1 MAYDAQIRVNTAVD
15 LTDFKKL
22 NSEVEKLEKQFA
34 KLKERGDINQR
45 LGIKETSVQMRRL
58 DIETQKCYE
67 KLVKAKEAL
76 AQYASTHQA
85 ENVAQIADNFKKSNN
100 IIDRFT
106 KRVWGLAKR
115 VFVFSVIARGF
126 RSMVSAM
133 REGLQNLARYGGE
146 YEKAMSAFKSQTAQ
160 LKNGLATAV
169 APILTALLPALTKLV
184 SWLNVATD
192 AIAQFFAVLSGK
204 STYTKAKAQVVE
216 YGKALGQATKEAQK
230 LASFDDLNVLDKDNG
245 SGAGGGASAKDMF
258 EEVEID
264 KSKFEWVD
272 WLKENLEWILGTVAA
287 IGAGLLA
294 WKVVNFLSNLNPI
307 VSGLALIVAGVTGV
321 VVALKDWIEK
331 GYITNEML
339 IVLEASIVAIGIG
352 LSLITG
358 NWLPLI
364 IAGIVAV
371 VTLIIAK
378 WDVIKA
384 AFKKGWDAIK
394 SVFTTAYNFIK
405 DKITAIGDIFKS
417 LGTKIKTGVLN
428 TITNVSDK
436 LKAFITKIRNGFAK
450 FINWFIDGINA
461 LIDKLNGFGF
471 DLPGILG
478 GGHVG
483 FNIKKL
489 DRIPLLAE
497 GGIVNRPTMAM
508 IGEAGKEAVIP
519 LENNTEFLDALGE
532 RLSRD
537 ITIKFEGSLAQL
549 AEVLQPALDAVSKR
563 NGTQLRVN

>member
-1 MAYDAQIRVNTAVD
+1 MAYDAQIRVNTEIN
-15 LTDFKKL
+15 LNDFKKL
-22 NSEVEKLEKQFA
+22 NSEVERLEKQFA

-67 KLVKAKEAL
+67 KLTKAREAL

-85 ENVAQIADNFKKSNN
+85 ENVAEIADNFKKSNN

-169 APILTALLPALTKLV
+169 APIITALLPALTKLV

-192 AIAQFFAVLSGK
+192 AIAQFFAILSGK

-216 YGKALGQATKEAQK
+216 YGKALGQASKEAQK
-230 LASFDDLNVLDKDNG
+230 LASFDDLNVLDKNEGG
-245 SGAGGGASAKDMF
+245 SGGGASAKDMF
-258 EEVEID
+258 EEVAID

-287 IGAGLLA
+287 IGAALLT
-294 WKVVNFLSNLNPI
+294 WKVINFLSNLNPI
-307 VSGLALIVAGVTGV
+307 VSGLALIIAGVTGV

-339 IVLEASIVAIGIG
+339 LVLEASIVAIGIG

-358 NWLPLI
+358 NWIPLI
-364 IAGIVAV
+364 IAGITAL
-371 VTLIIAK
+371 VTFIIARK
-378 WDVIKA
+378 DKIV
-384 AFKKGWDAIK
+384 DAIK
-394 SVFTTAYNFIK
+394 KAWDSIKKKFQEGFDWIKEKLTAV
-405 DKITAIGDIFKS
+405 GDWFKS
-417 LGTKIKTGVLN
+417 LGKKIKEGTLN

-483 FNIKKL
+483 FSIKKL

-508 IGEAGKEAVIP
+508 IGEAGREAVIP

-549 AEVLQPALDAVSKR
+549 AEIMKPALDAVSKR

>member
-1 MAYDAQIRVNTAVD
+1 MAYDAQIRVNTEIN
-15 LTDFKKL
+15 LNDFKKL
-22 NSEVEKLEKQFA
+22 NSEVEKLEKQFD
-34 KLKERGDINQR
+34 KLKERGDINRR
-45 LGIKETSVQMRRL
+45 LGIKETSTQMRRL
-58 DIETQKCYE
+58 DIETEKCYE
-67 KLVKAKEAL
+67 KLTKARDAL
-76 AQYASTHQA
+76 SQYASTHQA
-85 ENVAQIADNFKKSNN
+85 ENVAEIADNFKKSNN

-169 APILTALLPALTKLV
+169 APIITALLPALTKLV
-184 SWLNVATD
+184 SWLNVAAD
-192 AIAQFFAVLSGK
+192 AMAQFFAILSGK
-204 STYTKAKAQVVE
+204 STYTKAKKQVVE
-216 YGKALGQATKEAQK
+216 YGKALGQANKEAQK
-230 LASFDDLNVLDKDNG
+230 LASFDDLNVLDKGDSG
-245 SGAGGGASAKDMF
+245 SGGGASAKDMF
-258 EEVEID
+258 EEVAID

-294 WKVVNFLSNLNPI
+294 WKVINFLSNLNPI
-307 VSGLALIVAGVTGV
+307 VTGLSLIIAGVTGV

-339 IVLEASIVAIGIG
+339 GVLLLSIMAIGAG
-352 LSLITG
+352 LALITG

-364 IAGIVAV
+364 IAG
-371 VTLIIAK
+371 VTALVTFIIARK
-378 WDVIKA
+378 DKIVDAIKKA
-384 AFKKGWDAIK
+384 WDAIK
-394 SVFTTAYNFIK
+394 KKFQEGFDWIKGKLTAV
-405 DKITAIGDIFKS
+405 GDWFNS
-417 LGTKIKTGVLN
+417 LGKKIKEGTLN

-483 FNIKKL
+483 FSIKKL

-508 IGEAGKEAVIP
+508 VGEAGREAVIP

-549 AEVLQPALDAVSKR
+549 AEIMKPALDAVSKR